1 MNTTVTKVGSPHKGF
16 WKLSAAPKNLTP
28 IASGAAFCL
37 PVELHHPDANL
48 LHTPTRRG
56 SVCENS
62 RREMKQGGTD
72 PRPKARDARS
82 GSLAT
87 A

>member
-48 LHTPTRRG
+48 LHTPTSARVCMRRLA
-56 SVCENS
+56 S
-62 RREMKQGGTD
+62 RNETR
-72 PRPKARDARS
+72 RH
-82 GSLAT
+82 
-87 A
+87 